1 MWDLREAAEALEARL
16 LRPAAPFAVSGAACD
31 SRRVRPGDL
40 FVALPGTRA
49 NGHDYLGDAFARGAV
64 GALVARDPGVGSNLL
79 LVSDVQAA
87 LWELAAWRRAAVEAT
102 IVGVT
107 GSFGKT
113 TTKELV
119 AAALSARYRT
129 YRAPEN
135 YNTEIGVP
143 LALLSIPNDA
153 EAAVF
158 EMGMTA
164 RGEIRRLADLLQ
176 PWAGI
181 ITTVGPAHLGQLG
194 SLEAIADAKWELAEA
209 IPEEG
214 ILAVGWDSP
223 ELRAR
228 AERCS
233 GLCLRFG
240 KSPEADFH
248 PRDVA
253 ADRPEGVAFRA
264 VTPAGEVPVQLK
276 LLGDHIPVLA
286 CGAMALAW
294 GMGVPERSAAQALA
308 HVEPVPHR
316 LHLRQAPFGW
326 LLDDCYNA
334 NPLSMGAALRTLTSL
349 KLPVAQ
355 RIALLGDMLDL
366 GPDEDRYHAHAV
378 REAKEYGVDAL
389 FCYGPRFAKAFRHW
403 KGPGAA
409 EPEDLASLLPAVR
422 REVWTAPTL
431 LLVKGSRGMALE
443 RAVDALLLTPA
454 GGEPTD

>member
-16 LRPAAPFAVSGAACD
+16 VRPTAPFTASGASCD
-31 SRRVRPGDL
+31 SRRVQPGDA
-40 FVALPGTRA
+40 FVALTGSRA
-49 NGHDYLGDAFARGAV
+49 NGHDFLGEAFARGAA
-64 GALVARDPGVGSNLL
+64 GAVVSRDPGTGSNLL
-79 LVSDVQAA
+79 LVSDVLVA
-87 LWELAAWRRAAVEAT
+87 LRELAAWRRATIEAP

-113 TTKELV
+113 TMKELV

-143 LALLSIPNDA
+143 LAVLSIPDDV

-164 RGEIRRLADLLQ
+164 RGEIRELGDLLQ

-181 ITTVGPAHLGQLG
+181 ITTVGPAHLGALG

-209 IPEEG
+209 LPEEG
-214 ILAVGWDSP
+214 ILALGWDSP

-228 AERCS
+228 ADRCS

-240 KSPEADFH
+240 GTPEADFH
-248 PRDVA
+248 PKDVTT
-253 ADRPEGVAFRA
+253 DRPEGVAFSA
-264 VTPAGEVPVQLK
+264 VTPAGDIPVQLK
-276 LLGDHIPVLA
+276 LLGEHVPVLA
-286 CGAMALAW
+286 CGAIALAW
-294 GMGVPERSAAQALA
+294 GMGVPERSAAQALM

-316 LHLRQAPFGW
+316 LQLRAAPFGW

-334 NPLSMGAALRTLTSL
+334 NPLSMRAALRTLSTL
-349 KLPVAQ
+349 KVPVA
-355 RIALLGDMLDL
+355 RRVALFGDMLDL
-366 GPDEDRYHAHAV
+366 GPEEERFHAQTVSDIRSHPI
-378 REAKEYGVDAL
+378 DAL
-389 FCYGPRFAKAFRHW
+389 YCYGPRAAAAFRLW
-403 KGPGAA
+403 DGPGAA
-409 EPEDLASLLPAVR
+409 EREDLDTLLAKLR
-422 REVWTAPTL
+422 KELWSAPSL

-443 RAVDALLLTPA
+443 RATEALLNHVSASGST
-454 GGEPTD
+454 G

>member
-1 MWDLREAAEALEARL
+1 MWDLREAAEALEAKL
-16 LRPAAPFAVSGAACD
+16 VRPTAPFSASGAACD
-31 SRRVRPGDL
+31 SRRVRPGDV

-49 NGHDYLGDAFARGAV
+49 NGHDYVSDAFARGAV
-64 GALVARDPGVGSNLL
+64 GALVSRDPGVGNNLL

-87 LWELAAWRRAAVEAT
+87 LWELAAWRRAAIEAP

-113 TTKELV
+113 TVKELV

-143 LALLSIPNDA
+143 LALLSIPDDV

-158 EMGMTA
+158 ELAMTA
-164 RGEIRRLADLLQ
+164 RGEIRKLADLLQ

-181 ITTVGPAHLGQLG
+181 ITTVGPAHLQQLG

-214 ILAVGWDSP
+214 ILVVGWDSP

-240 KSPEADFH
+240 RSPEADFH
-248 PRDVA
+248 PRDVT

-276 LLGDHIPVLA
+276 LLGEHIPVLA
-286 CGAMALAW
+286 CGAIALAW
-294 GMGVPERSAAQALA
+294 GMGVPERSAAQALS

-326 LLDDCYNA
+326 ILDDSYNA
-334 NPLSMGAALRTLTSL
+334 NPLSMGAALRTLTGL
-349 KLPVAQ
+349 KLPVA
-355 RIALLGDMLDL
+355 RRVALLGDMLEL
-366 GPDEDRYHAHAV
+366 GPEEDRYHAHAV
-378 REAKEYGVDAL
+378 REAKEYGIDAL
-389 FCYGPRFAKAFRHW
+389 FCYGPRLTKAFRHW

-409 EPEDLASLLPAVR
+409 EPEDLESLLPAVR

-443 RAVDALLLTPA
+443 RAVDALALNASGPD
-454 GGEPTD
+454 PTG